1 MSFIA
6 TMTLRKAG
14 RLNEALQQANADWQH
29 EKSPHACMAM
39 FWVQKDICD
48 WLIKEQ
54 RLDEANQRIAL
65 LEQLLP
71 LMNDTEGIASKAI
84 ERLKEHA
91 LPFYPQIRHI
101 EQMSKDGCERVA
113 YEALLPFLGEDLPTA
128 LHERVGWVVYRY
140 LKRMPPECQSATA
153 RRALLHYITLKNKR
167 PSLLHSQML
176 LMAIA
181 IKERFADFKLL
192 NFIAA
197 WDVNTFAEAD
207 FQPSQH
213 EEQMFRPLA
222 ERVVEHCF
230 DLGYGLQEV
239 LNTFLPNMR
248 FTDEKVKEL
257 YARSRY
263 FAIFNQ
269 QKQDETA
276 AIALAEHYAQTING
290 TPMRNEYHSAILHF
304 YLRHLPKA
312 HQRQALRFVKG
323 WGMGNFRD
331 EDWLRA
337 NKDDRRHPALVEKT
351 LVALLSACEKHE
363 LRRLNERPPA
373 ILQKALDAY
382 ADNESLMRLWVKAK
396 LAACKDHEA
405 LETLRCLIRKQ
416 QRFYL
421 WKELADITPDEQLKL
436 SALCKAIL
444 LQPKDEFLGKVH
456 FMLALL
462 LKEQGLLSEAQA
474 QINAYVETYR
484 RNGWTPTPEMQAL
497 ANAMPPGIAPC
508 ADVSA
513 FYNAH
518 LDAAHDFLFPD
529 LHWNLL
535 VVMNFFTQINPKT
548 GRKTDKVALADTNG
562 NTLSVNRKQWPSGHS
577 LAKFACVEAKIAVEG
592 KRKNIVA
599 MRPSAANGQDIWH
612 LETVQIVRA
621 DEQRQRYVAKNEAGL
636 TFVVPYYIIRSRV
649 DCGIKARL
657 WWVDAAT
664 KEGKGMRRTIAV
676 EFVDAENKPKPRPEK
691 NA

>member
-14 RLNEALQQANADWQH
+14 RLNEALQQANDDWQH

-71 LMNDTEGIASKAI
+71 LMNDTEGIACKAI

-181 IKERFADFKLL
+181 VKERFADFKLL

-197 WDVNTFAEAD
+197 WNVNSFAEAD
-207 FQPSQH
+207 FLPSQH
-213 EEQMFRPLA
+213 EEQTFRPLA

-230 DLGYGLQEV
+230 GLGYGLQEV
-239 LNTFLPNMR
+239 LNTFLPNVR

-276 AIALAEHYAQTING
+276 AVALAEQYAQTING
-290 TPMRNEYHSAILHF
+290 TPMCNEYHSAILHF
-304 YLRHLPKA
+304 YLRHLSKA

-337 NKDDRRHPALVEKT
+337 TKDDRRYPALVEKT

-382 ADNESLMRLWVKAK
+382 ADNESLMRLWVKVK
-396 LAACKDHEA
+396 LAACKDNEA

-456 FMLALL
+456 FRLALL
-462 LKEQGLLSEAQA
+462 LKGQSLLSEAQA
-474 QINAYVETYR
+474 QINAYVDTYR

-548 GRKTDKVALADTNG
+548 GRKTDKVALADANG
-562 NTLSVNRKQWPSGHS
+562 NTLSVNRRQWPSGHR
-577 LAKFACVEAKIAVEG
+577 LVRFACVEAKIAVEG
-592 KRKNIVA
+592 KRKDIVA
-599 MRPSAANGQDIWH
+599 MRPSVADGKEIWH

-621 DEQRQRYVAKNEAGL
+621 DEQRQRYVARNEAGL

-664 KEGKGMRRTIAV
+664 KEGKCMRRTIAV
-676 EFVDAENKPKPRPEK
+676 EFVDAENKPKPRPER

>member
-140 LKRMPPECQSATA
+140 LKRIPPECQSATA

-181 IKERFADFKLL
+181 VKERFADFKLL

-197 WDVNTFAEAD
+197 WNVNSFAEAD
-207 FQPSQH
+207 FLPSQH
-213 EEQMFRPLA
+213 EEQTFRPLA

-230 DLGYGLQEV
+230 DLGYGLEEV
-239 LNTFLPNMR
+239 CNTFSANVR
-248 FTDEKVKEL
+248 FTVEKVERL
-257 YARSRY
+257 YARSKY

-276 AIALAEHYAQTING
+276 AIVLAEHYAQAING

-312 HQRQALRFVKG
+312 HQRQALRFVKA
-323 WGMGNFRD
+323 WGIGNFRD
-331 EDWLRA
+331 EDWLRT
-337 NKDDRRHPALVEKT
+337 NKDDRRYPALVEKT
-351 LVALLSACEKHE
+351 LVALLSACTEYE
-363 LRRLNERPPA
+363 LKRLNEQPPA

-396 LAACKDHEA
+396 LAACKEDEA
-405 LETLRCLIRKQ
+405 LQTLRSLIRKQ

-421 WKELADITPDEQLKL
+421 WKELADITPDRRLKL
-436 SALCKAIL
+436 
-444 LQPKDEFLGKVH
+444 
-456 FMLALL
+456 
-462 LKEQGLLSEAQA
+462 
-474 QINAYVETYR
+474 YV
-484 RNGWTPTPEMQAL
+484 
-497 ANAMPPGIAPC
+497 
-508 ADVSA
+508 S
-513 FYNAH
+513 
-518 LDAAHDFLFPD
+518 
-529 LHWNLL
+529 
-535 VVMNFFTQINPKT
+535 
-548 GRKTDKVALADTNG
+548 
-562 NTLSVNRKQWPSGHS
+562 SG
-577 LAKFACVEAKIAVEG
+577 
-592 KRKNIVA
+592 
-599 MRPSAANGQDIWH
+599 
-612 LETVQIVRA
+612 
-621 DEQRQRYVAKNEAGL
+621 
-636 TFVVPYYIIRSRV
+636 
-649 DCGIKARL
+649 
-657 WWVDAAT
+657 
-664 KEGKGMRRTIAV
+664 
-676 EFVDAENKPKPRPEK
+676 
-691 NA
+691 

>member
-14 RLNEALQQANADWQH
+14 RLNEALQQANADWQQ

-65 LEQLLP
+65 LEQLQP

-113 YEALLPFLGEDLPTA
+113 YEALLPFLGENLPTA
-128 LHERVGWVVYRY
+128 LHERVGWVVFRY
-140 LKRMPPECQSATA
+140 LKRLPSECQSATA
-153 RRALLHYITLKNKR
+153 RKALLNYIMLKNQR

-176 LMAIA
+176 LVAIA
-181 IKERFADFKLL
+181 VKERFADFKLL

-197 WDVNTFAEAD
+197 WNVNAFAEAD

-213 EEQMFRPLA
+213 EEQTFRPLA

-230 DLGYGLQEV
+230 GLGYGLQEV

-257 YARSRY
+257 YARSKY
-263 FAIFNQ
+263 FAIIKL

-276 AIALAEHYAQTING
+276 AIGLAEHYAQTISG
-290 TPMRNEYHSAILHF
+290 ALVRNEYHSAILHF

-337 NKDDRRHPALVEKT
+337 TKDDRR
-351 LVALLSACEKHE
+351 
-363 LRRLNERPPA
+363 
-373 ILQKALDAY
+373 
-382 ADNESLMRLWVKAK
+382 
-396 LAACKDHEA
+396 
-405 LETLRCLIRKQ
+405 
-416 QRFYL
+416 
-421 WKELADITPDEQLKL
+421 
-436 SALCKAIL
+436 
-444 LQPKDEFLGKVH
+444 
-456 FMLALL
+456 
-462 LKEQGLLSEAQA
+462 
-474 QINAYVETYR
+474 
-484 RNGWTPTPEMQAL
+484 
-497 ANAMPPGIAPC
+497 
-508 ADVSA
+508 
-513 FYNAH
+513 
-518 LDAAHDFLFPD
+518 
-529 LHWNLL
+529 
-535 VVMNFFTQINPKT
+535 
-548 GRKTDKVALADTNG
+548 
-562 NTLSVNRKQWPSGHS
+562 
-577 LAKFACVEAKIAVEG
+577 
-592 KRKNIVA
+592 
-599 MRPSAANGQDIWH
+599 
-612 LETVQIVRA
+612 
-621 DEQRQRYVAKNEAGL
+621 
-636 TFVVPYYIIRSRV
+636 
-649 DCGIKARL
+649 
-657 WWVDAAT
+657 
-664 KEGKGMRRTIAV
+664 
-676 EFVDAENKPKPRPEK
+676 
-691 NA
+691 

>member
-1 MSFIA
+1 
-6 TMTLRKAG
+6 
-14 RLNEALQQANADWQH
+14 
-29 EKSPHACMAM
+29 
-39 FWVQKDICD
+39 
-48 WLIKEQ
+48 
-54 RLDEANQRIAL
+54 
-65 LEQLLP
+65 
-71 LMNDTEGIASKAI
+71 
-84 ERLKEHA
+84 
-91 LPFYPQIRHI
+91 
-101 EQMSKDGCERVA
+101 
-113 YEALLPFLGEDLPTA
+113 
-128 LHERVGWVVYRY
+128 
-140 LKRMPPECQSATA
+140 
-153 RRALLHYITLKNKR
+153 
-167 PSLLHSQML
+167 
-176 LMAIA
+176 MAIA

-257 YARSRY
+257 YARSKY
-263 FAIFNQ
+263 FAIIKL

-462 LKEQGLLSEAQA
+462 LKGQGLLSEAQA

>member
-65 LEQLLP
+65 LEQLQP

-113 YEALLPFLGEDLPTA
+113 YEALLPFLGDDLPTA

-181 IKERFADFKLL
+181 VKERFADFKLL

-197 WDVNTFAEAD
+197 WDVNSFAEAD
-207 FQPSQH
+207 FLPSQH
-213 EEQMFRPLA
+213 EEQTFRPLA

-230 DLGYGLQEV
+230 DLGYGLEEV
-239 LNTFLPNMR
+239 CNTFSANVR
-248 FTDEKVKEL
+248 FTGEKVKRL

-269 QKQDETA
+269 QKQDETG
-276 AIALAEHYAQTING
+276 AIALAEQYAQTINE

-312 HQRQALRFVKG
+312 HQRQALRFVKA
-323 WGMGNFRD
+323 WGIGNFRD
-331 EDWLRA
+331 EDWQRT
-337 NKDDRRHPALVEKT
+337 NKDDRRYPALVEKT
-351 LVALLSACEKHE
+351 LVALLSACTEHE
-363 LRRLNERPPA
+363 LKRLNEQPPA

-382 ADNESLMRLWVKAK
+382 ADNESLMRLWVKVK

-405 LETLRCLIRKQ
+405 LETLRSLIRKQ

-421 WKELADITPDEQLKL
+421 WKELVDITPDRRLKL

-456 FMLALL
+456 FMLAML
-462 LKEQGLLSEAQA
+462 LKEEGLLAEAQA
-474 QINAYVETYR
+474 QINAYVDTYR
-484 RNGWTPTPEMQAL
+484 RNNWTPTPEMQAL

-508 ADVSA
+508 ANVPA

-518 LDAAHDFLFPD
+518 LDAANDFLFPD

-562 NTLSVNRKQWPSGHS
+562 NTLSVNRKQWPSGHV

-676 EFVDAENKPKPRPEK
+676 EFVDVENKPKPRPER